1 MKKLLT
7 VLLAIIAIGITSQAV
22 TMQAAETSQNMVEK
36 VKNKATES
44 VTVTKGQLDISKD
57 WKVILQVLD
66 QGKPGAKKEWGTEMR
81 IDYVRR
87 QIVVTRVNVAA
98 ETVSESLSEPKSDPL
113 AELIWQL
120 IIDRQPSIQIPKH
133 PQPDHAKSVEEDAV
147 HEEGD
152 EGRPLAD

>member
-7 VLLAIIAIGITSQAV
+7 VLLAIIAIGITSQEMTV
-22 TMQAAETSQNMVEK
+22 QAAETNQNKAEK

-44 VTVTKGQLDISKD
+44 VTVTKGQLETSKD

-98 ETVSESLSEPKSDPL
+98 ETVSENLSEPKSNPL

-120 IIDRQPSIQIPKH
+120 IIDHQPSIQIPKH
-133 PQPDHAKSVEEDAV
+133 PQPDYTKSIEDDAV
-147 HEEGD
+147 RDECD
-152 EGRPLAD
+152 EGTPLAD